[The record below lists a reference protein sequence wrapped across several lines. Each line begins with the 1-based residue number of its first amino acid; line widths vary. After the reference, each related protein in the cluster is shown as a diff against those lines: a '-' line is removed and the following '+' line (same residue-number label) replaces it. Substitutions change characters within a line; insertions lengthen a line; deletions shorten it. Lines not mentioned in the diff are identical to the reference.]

1 MEKRRGSKKLSAQ
14 LTAIVLIAALASACS
29 SGNSTTIGKE
39 TPEGA
44 KAPEKKEPIELTFYS
59 ESGDHDNEAFMKLFG
74 NKIKEKFPHIT
85 PKFIPR
91 VDGTSIENLITS
103 GQTIDVLYVS
113 VGQTNFLT
121 DSKLQFDISELIK
134 KNNYDLNRLEPTA
147 VDIQKLIANGG
158 IYGLPV
164 YNNTMTM
171 FYNKDLFDKFGVAY
185 PKDGMTWDDLYDLAK
200 KMARTEGGVQ
210 YQGFTLS
217 VTHSMLVNQFSI
229 PYTDSQNKV
238 NFTSDQFKKLLDMW
252 TRFYHLPGNEVDSK
266 TVSYSVQVN
275 KFDQEKSIA
284 IYLGLAGLGPA
295 RFKENLNWDVASF
308 PEWKD
313 KPGIGPQPYPSYF
326 YVTSMSKK
334 KDDAFEVISYMTS
347 DEFQSHLAK
356 NGMFP
361 TLKNRDIMKDF
372 GKDVPYLTKK
382 NVNAFL
388 PKTFAPPAK
397 PSNFAAIGAKHLGTV
412 FNAVLLK
419 QKDMNTALR
428 EAEEAANKE
437 IQTKLSGAAA
447 K

>member
-1 MEKRRGSKKLSAQ
+1 MKLPAAM
-14 LTAIVLIAALASACS
+14 TAAALLASLVAACS
-29 SGNSTTIGKE
+29 SGSGTTSGKE
-39 TPEGA
+39 TESGV

-59 ESGDHDNEAFMKLFG
+59 ESGDHDTEAFMKLFG
-74 NKIKEKFPHIT
+74 NKIKEKFPYIT

-91 VDGTSIENLITS
+91 VAGTSIENLITA
-103 GQTIDVLYVS
+103 GQTLDILYLS
-113 VGQTNFLT
+113 SGQTNFLT
-121 DSKLQFDISELIK
+121 DSRLEFDISEHIK
-134 KNNYDLNRLEPTA
+134 KNKYDLNRLEPTTI
-147 VDIQKLIANGG
+147 DIQKLLANGG

-164 YNNTMTM
+164 FNNTMTM

-185 PKDGMTWDDLYDLAK
+185 PKDGLSWDQVYDLVK
-200 KMARTEGGVQ
+200 PLSRTDGGVQ

-217 VTHSMLVNQFSI
+217 MSHSMLVNQFSI
-229 PYTDSQNKV
+229 PYTDNQNKV
-238 NFTSDQFKKLLDMW
+238 NFTSDQFKKLFDMW

-284 IYLGLAGLGPA
+284 VYLGLAALGPA

-308 PEWKD
+308 PEWKE

-326 YVTSMSKK
+326 YITNMSKK
-334 KDDAFEVISYMTS
+334 KDDAFEVIAYLTS

-361 TLKNRDIMKDF
+361 TLKNRDVMKDF
-372 GKDVPYLTKK
+372 GKDVPYLSKK
-382 NVNAFL
+382 NINAFL

-397 PSNFAAIGAKHLGTV
+397 PSPHTAIGAKHLTTA

-419 QKDMNTALR
+419 QKDINTALR

-437 IQTKLSGAAA
+437 IQTKLSGTTA